1 MARDEDLIQ
10 FERLFWRVSRKIQCL
25 RKKKFHDRLSDSQ
38 TYILVKLAT
47 EGPQKVS
54 GLAESIG
61 ITPGG
66 VTSISDKL
74 IANGYAQRKRDEED
88 RRVVFLEITDKGMD
102 VMRELHRERL
112 EIIRYLFN
120 NLPPDDLQ
128 HLNRTYEKLLENL
141 DKYEL
146 EMMEE

>member
-1 MARDEDLIQ
+1 MARDEDLVQ

-25 RKKKFHDRLSDSQ
+25 RKKKFNDRLSDSQ

-102 VMRELHRERL
+102 VMRELHQERL

-120 NLPPDDLQ
+120 NLPADDLQ

-141 DKYEL
+141 DKYEKEML
-146 EMMEE
+146 EE